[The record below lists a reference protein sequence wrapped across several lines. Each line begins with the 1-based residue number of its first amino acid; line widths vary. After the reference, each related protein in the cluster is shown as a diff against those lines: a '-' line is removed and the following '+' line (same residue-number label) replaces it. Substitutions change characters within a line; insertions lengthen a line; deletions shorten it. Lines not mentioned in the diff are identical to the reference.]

1 MLTSTNGLPLMI
13 RPVNN
18 ISPFTY
24 RDGETYLE
32 ILYRLRNY
40 ITGIDGAGGL
50 VNEFTLELDRI
61 IAEFND
67 GLATWD
73 ARFDAFIANI
83 TAELRALNDEAMA
96 DLIIDT
102 ATATHA
108 ALGLWAD
115 AQANGNHPVFY
126 DVTKPPFNVV
136 FDAPVWTPAIVAQ
149 NTAGLRLATQ
159 TVGTVLTPAGTCEFL
174 GEAIQVSG
182 NHFHAAGVG
191 ATIFRINAAAP
202 RGNRGFVTPAGVTQ
216 TSLGHFSFDGNE
228 ANRTDPAGQGGIY
241 GTNISVVNATAV
253 HIEKIHS
260 YNPVQH
266 CFDITTPVYGNAG
279 DGAII
284 PGPSEQISVTD
295 CTAKGYGDDGFTT
308 HGSGII
314 NFTRCRSLGTRHT
327 TDTGYV
333 NSNGFEFDDYSY
345 NVTATDCYATGS
357 AHGFEVKAHGNMSA
371 GRMVRLIN
379 CVAEYNEVNFSLRHI
394 GHHVN
399 YPGAPAV
406 PSLTAKNVQL
416 TNCTGRFPSR
426 VFFGGT
432 DQTDGDVPDDQTP
445 PGKQY
450 HNLTVGAYRGVTF
463 DNCHFISDPTFNY
476 AGSPNALVHYLA
488 EDVTFNVCHFSGH
501 TTGSYDI
508 QATGGNQP
516 AKNTTIVNCTFKD
529 SAPSPISCGS
539 LSAAIIQNNS
549 ISRNVPGSP
558 NLVGIRAYGNNI
570 VRGNRI
576 DATCPP
582 FQTPY
587 WISNTFY
594 STYETPLAANVS
606 IGTAPA

>member
-1 MLTSTNGLPLMI
+1 MGISGFMAGSAFRVGPL
-13 RPVNN
+13 NN
-18 ISPFTY
+18 IQPFTY
-24 RDGETYLE
+24 STGMQHVELLE
-32 ILYRLRNY
+32 RLRVY
-40 ITGIDGAGGL
+40 
-50 VNEFTLELDRI
+50 VNENLRVEFNEELNRI
-61 IAEFND
+61 ITEFNE

-73 ARFDAFIANI
+73 ERFTAFMANI
-83 TAELRALNDEAMA
+83 VAELRTLNDEAMA

-102 ATATHA
+102 ASATHA
-108 ALGLWAD
+108 ALGLWLD
-115 AQANGNHPVFY
+115 SQANAGHPVFY

-149 NTAGLRLATQ
+149 NTAGLRLAVQ
-159 TVGTVLTPAGTCEFL
+159 TVGTVLAPAGTCEFL
-174 GEAIQVSG
+174 GEAVQASG
-182 NHFHAAGVG
+182 NHFHAAGIG

-216 TSLGHFSFDGNE
+216 TSIGHFSFDGNE
-228 ANRTDPAGQGGIY
+228 SNRTDPTGQGGIY

-314 NFTRCRSLGTRHT
+314 NFTRCRALGTRHKY
-327 TDTGYV
+327 DTKYV

-345 NVTATDCYATGS
+345 NVTATDCYATDS

-371 GRMVRLIN
+371 GRMVRLIG
-379 CVAEYNEVNFSLRHI
+379 CVAEYNEVNFSARHI

-416 TNCTGRFPSR
+416 SGCTFRFPRR
-426 VFFGGT
+426 VFFGGV

-445 PGKQY
+445 AGVQY
-450 HNLTVGAYRGVTF
+450 HNAAIGAYRGLNF

-476 AGSPNALVHYLA
+476 ASSANALVHFLA
-488 EDVTFNVCHFSGH
+488 EDVTFDSCHFSGH
-501 TTGSYDI
+501 TTGIYDI
-508 QATGGNQP
+508 HATGGDQP
-516 AKNTTIVNCTFKD
+516 AKNLTVVNCTFKD
-529 SAPSPISCGS
+529 SAPSAMSFGS
-539 LSAAIIQNNS
+539 LSAAIVQNNS

-558 NLVGIRAYGNNI
+558 NVFGIRAFGNKL
-570 VRGNRI
+570 VRGNRF

-582 FQTPY
+582 FQYPY
-587 WISNTFY
+587 QISYTY
-594 STYETPLAANVS
+594 YDVYETPLAVNHEIA
-606 IGTAPA
+606 GPA